1 MPGVTPEAGG
11 MAAYAPGRR
20 LDEVMLETYR
30 KVYAGEG

>member
-1 MPGVTPEAGG
+1 
-11 MAAYAPGRR
+11 MAAYTPGRR